1 MLDKNDKYVQ
11 LQGPFKKNEE
21 LISIIKEK
29 FKGNVGYI
37 SRIGIQSRYQTK
49 VMINGEEFI
58 IGLSGMLDIR
68 NVKITSCYF
77 LHDVSDLTIIDCIIE
92 QKEGSM
98 IG

>member
-21 LISIIKEK
+21 LTFIIKEK
-29 FKGNVGYI
+29 FKGNFGYI

-49 VMINGEEFI
+49 IAINGEEFI

-68 NVKITSCYF
+68 NVQITSCYF
-77 LHDVSDLTIIDCIIE
+77 LNDVSDLTIVDCIIE
-92 QKEGSM
+92 QKEGST